1 MKKHEEIVVSAF
13 VSAVLLQGAVDQLLP
28 DTSDIE
34 HPSNFAGS
42 YEVRGISSTM
52 ATFPILPDFLG

>member
-1 MKKHEEIVVSAF
+1 MKKHEELVVSAF
-13 VSAVLLQGAVDQLLP
+13 VSVVLLHGAVNQLLP

-42 YEVRGISSTM
+42 YEARGVSSTM
-52 ATFPILPDFLG
+52 AAFPLLPDFLS

>member
-1 MKKHEEIVVSAF
+1 MKKHEELVVSAF
-13 VSAVLLQGAVDQLLP
+13 VSVVLLNSAVNQLLP

-42 YEVRGISSTM
+42 YEVRGVSST
-52 ATFPILPDFLG
+52 I